1 MKLKRYISFVMLF
14 VFGVLSLKVLFAG
27 AIGHGNCDEFGHIH
41 FHKAHKATQ
50 NINTL
55 SKPSGQQD
63 DVDDNCHEGKSVF
76 TYATFPADIYNFAL
90 PKYDLIFELVFSLE
104 NNFKSP
110 YLEPHRK
117 PPKYS

>member
-1 MKLKRYISFVMLF
+1 MLF

-27 AIGHGNCDEFGHIH
+27 AIGHASCDEFGHIH
-41 FHKAHKATQ
+41 FHKLHTVTQ

-55 SKPSGQQD
+55 GKPLNQQD
-63 DVDDNCHEGKSVF
+63 DDDENCHEGKSIF
-76 TYATFPADIYNFAL
+76 AYAPFPAETFDFAL
-90 PKYDLIFELVFSLE
+90 PKYDLVFELVFSLQ